1 MVKNGLKIIL
11 KQRKKSDKM
20 NLLTPPTKI
29 INSLFKAYLR
39 LADIQPGSINLDSN
53 GHWGRDKT
61 KLSKCTCDGLDALNE
76 DKSGPI
82 KVILSVISCQD
93 VQLLGFLS
101 RSRISTHTRIRLM
114 STGSFLK

>member
-1 MVKNGLKIIL
+1 MVKNGLKIIF
-11 KQRKKSDKM
+11 KQREKSDKM